1 MAAGGNMGNS
11 TRRRRIFIDAESC
24 SVFLFHRPRTA
35 SGLERRNS
43 TIPKRAFFCGERFI
57 CMTSRNTEKQKPL
70 RTAAL
75 ALRPVEID
83 AKDDRREVRR
93 GASRTKVEVPRTGPN
108 KDGEN

>member
-1 MAAGGNMGNS
+1 
-11 TRRRRIFIDAESC
+11 
-24 SVFLFHRPRTA
+24 
-35 SGLERRNS
+35 
-43 TIPKRAFFCGERFI
+43 
-57 CMTSRNTEKQKPL
+57 MTSRNTEKQKPL